1 MPRSTMLPARLA
13 RFSRMTCSN
22 SLRRLALA
30 AALSLSGA
38 MYASAQ
44 SAPPTATDVQ
54 DNLQPQKRDAIGC
67 EGAFARDT
75 THARLV
81 TAFGAQNVTFK
92 EVDAAEGPK
101 EKATVLFDDDPTRRV
116 LVFWHDER
124 TRARPSMIN
133 ISAPSLWIGPGGIGN
148 GMKLSE
154 VVKLNGKPFK
164 LAGFDW
170 HGGGFV
176 RDLDGKLKQSSC
188 NLVIRFEP
196 GIANPLPAKYA
207 EITGDKTIAST
218 NRLLR
223 RTRAQVSEWGIGYPK

>member
-1 MPRSTMLPARLA
+1 MPRSTMAPARLA
-13 RFSRMTCSN
+13 QFSRMTCSI
-22 SLRRLALA
+22 SLRHIALA
-30 AALSLSGA
+30 AALSLSCAWSAG
-38 MYASAQ
+38 AQ
-44 SAPPTATDVQ
+44 SARPVDADTQ

-75 THARLV
+75 THAKLV
-81 TAFGAQNVTFK
+81 AAFGASNVTFR
-92 EVDAAEGPK
+92 EVDAAEGLK

-133 ISAPSLWIGPGGIGN
+133 VSAPSLWIGPGGIGN

-154 VVKLNGKPFK
+154 VEKLNRKPFK

-170 HGGGFV
+170 DGGGYV
-176 RDLDGKLKQSSC
+176 RDLDGKLKQSGC

-218 NRLLR
+218 NKLLR